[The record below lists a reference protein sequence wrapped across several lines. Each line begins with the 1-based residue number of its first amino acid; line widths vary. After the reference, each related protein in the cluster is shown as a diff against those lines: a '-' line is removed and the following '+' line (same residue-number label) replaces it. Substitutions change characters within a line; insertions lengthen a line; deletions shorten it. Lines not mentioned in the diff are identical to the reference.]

1 MIDIGAIAV
10 TSSAIARKS
19 PRIAGSFNAICIT
32 GITGLLITNAG
43 SLNTDIA
50 ICSGIWIAFTI
61 AMEMAIVIVIGTV
74 TMMAVI
80 GNGGRIRQLI
90 GWERIWLSE
99 DLLPDVGTRQRQY
112 RSHCRDAGK
121 LSLSDCRIK

>member
-43 SLNTDIA
+43 SIIGALITQRSEVQIVSPRPILYAPITSDEFFRA
-50 ICSGIWIAFTI
+50 FPAMLASSSQLQICS
-61 AMEMAIVIVIGTV
+61 
-74 TMMAVI
+74 
-80 GNGGRIRQLI
+80 
-90 GWERIWLSE
+90 
-99 DLLPDVGTRQRQY
+99 
-112 RSHCRDAGK
+112 
-121 LSLSDCRIK
+121 

>member
-50 ICSGIWIAFTI
+50 IYSGIWIAFTI
-61 AMEMAIVIVIGTV
+61 AMEMAIVIVIRTV
-74 TMMAVI
+74 TMMDGIWTSARDCEIVFAAATVRKL
-80 GNGGRIRQLI
+80 GPPCGRSNGK
-90 GWERIWLSE
+90 
-99 DLLPDVGTRQRQY
+99 
-112 RSHCRDAGK
+112 AK
-121 LSLSDCRIK
+121 

>member
-1 MIDIGAIAV
+1 MIDIGAIVV

-61 AMEMAIVIVIGTV
+61 AMEMAIVIVIGSV

-80 GNGGRIRQLI
+80 GNGGRIRQMI
-90 GWERIWLSE
+90 GWERTWQFYH
-99 DLLPDVGTRQRQY
+99 P
-112 RSHCRDAGK
+112 
-121 LSLSDCRIK
+121 DCRKLATEMGTMGHFGSTANQPTVNRQT

>member
-1 MIDIGAIAV
+1 MIDIGARGV
-10 TSSAIARKS
+10 TASAIDRKS

-50 ICSGIWIAFTI
+50 IYSGIWIAFTI

-80 GNGGRIRQLI
+80 GNGGRIRQL
-90 GWERIWLSE
+90 S
-99 DLLPDVGTRQRQY
+99 DATGTGRLYHADCRNRQR
-112 RSHCRDAGK
+112 R
-121 LSLSDCRIK
+121 